1 MQSAVRQE
9 SHIGEAATEISFTS
23 EEREL
28 LLAVLEERQR
38 ELLREISRSTHNE
51 FKLGLK
57 RNEKLLQSA
66 IDKLHAA
73 QPEQFRS
80 VPA

>member
-1 MQSAVRQE
+1 M
-9 SHIGEAATEISFTS
+9 EISFTS

-28 LLAVLEERQR
+28 LVAVLEERHR

-51 FKLGLK
+51 FKVGLK

-66 IDKLHAA
+66 INKLHTAET
-73 QPEQFRS
+73 EQMRTI
-80 VPA
+80 PA